1 MDQSLII
8 WSFILIFGVPLL
20 ALLLGECLAIFEKR
34 SSALTPVV
42 RNLRR
47 YILPLVAVL
56 VVMQQLLK
64 LSNTEL
70 SVRLVQT
77 GFWLAA
83 IVTLLSFINAVL
95 TPNQP
100 KPGSFQLQIPNLFFQ
115 AARAAVIL
123 LLLGQL
129 INNTW
134 QIDLGGIIQALGVG
148 SLVIALALQDT
159 LSNLVSGFLLLF
171 SSPFKVGDWIEVGDF
186 QGRVSDLN
194 WRAVTLSNTGFGF
207 DMVIPNGTLARATIV
222 NHARGG
228 STPWTCVQIG
238 FAYHHPPN
246 QIIAIL
252 QEIAKGIPYLETPFP
267 VVESYDD
274 SAITYSLWFQAMPEK
289 AWGIKVKLKT
299 RIFYGAKRYGL
310 NIPFPTRTLYM
321 KDSQDQALQ
330 NPQEKILTFLRSL
343 PYLTTLN
350 PQVLQQL
357 SEEVRLRYYANGEQI
372 IRAAEPDEGLY
383 IIQEGNVVLTVKD
396 VQNKEKQVD
405 LVADGEFFG
414 EMALLPGEVSPV
426 SATALSDVTV
436 VVINHVTAKRMIDTN
451 PRFAVEMN
459 QFIEE
464 RKKAVQLARGV
475 DTIAVGSQNGKKKK
489 KSLIDVISLEE
500 FPYIP
505 REIDTEEEFPYIPE
519 EIDTDPD
526 IDIDPS

>member
-1 MDQSLII
+1 MDQSLFI
-8 WSFILIFGVPLL
+8 WSLILIFGVPLL
-20 ALLLGECLAIFEKR
+20 ALILGECLAIFEKR
-34 SSALTPVV
+34 GSALTPVV

-47 YILPLVAVL
+47 YILPLVAIL
-56 VVMQQLLK
+56 IVMQQLLK

-83 IVTLLSFINAVL
+83 IITLLSFINAVL

-115 AARAAVIL
+115 AARAGVIL

-129 INNTW
+129 ITNTW

-171 SSPFKVGDWIEVGDF
+171 SSPFKVGDWIEVGGT

-194 WRAVTLSNTGFGF
+194 WRAVTISHTGLGY
-207 DMVIPNGTLARATIV
+207 DIVIPNGTLAKATIT

-228 STPWTCVQIG
+228 SKIWSLVQVG
-238 FAYHHPPN
+238 FSYEHPPS
-246 QIIAIL
+246 QVIAML
-252 QEIAKGIPYLETPFP
+252 EEAAKGIPFLEDPSP
-267 VVESYDD
+267 IVDSYDD
-274 SAITYSLWFQAMPEK
+274 SAINYAFWFKHIPEK
-289 AWGIKVKLKT
+289 AFGVKAKLRS

-310 NIPFPTRTLYM
+310 TIPFPIRTLYM
-321 KDSQDQALQ
+321 EDRQDQALQ
-330 NPQEKILTFLRSL
+330 NPQERILTFLRSL

-350 PQVLQQL
+350 PQMIQQL
-357 SEEVRLRYYANGEQI
+357 SEEVKLRYYTNGEQI
-372 IRAAEPDEGLY
+372 IRAREPDEGLY
-383 IIQEGNVVLTVKD
+383 ILQDGSVALTVED
-396 VQNKEKQVD
+396 IQNQEKQVD
-405 LVADGEFFG
+405 LVAAGEFFG
-414 EMALLPGEVSPV
+414 EMALLPGELSPV

-436 VVINHVTAKRMIDTN
+436 IVINHLMAQTMIDTN

-464 RKKAVQLARGV
+464 RKKAVQLARGI
-475 DTIAVGSQNGKKKK
+475 DTVAVVSQNGKKKK
-489 KSLIDVISLEE
+489 KSLIDVLSLEQ
-500 FPYIP
+500 FPNIP
-505 REIDTEEEFPYIPE
+505 PEADTDTEIES
-519 EIDTDPD
+519 DPN
-526 IDIDPS
+526 

>member
-20 ALLLGECLAIFEKR
+20 ALLLGECLAVFEKR
-34 SSALTPVV
+34 GSALTPVV

-83 IVTLLSFINAVL
+83 IVTLLTLVNAVL
-95 TPNQP
+95 TPNEP

-129 INNTW
+129 ITNTW

-171 SSPFKVGDWIEVGDF
+171 SSPFKVGDWIEVGGT

-194 WRAVTLSNTGFGF
+194 WRAVTISNTGFGY
-207 DMVIPNGTLARATIV
+207 DIVIPNGTLAKSTIT
-222 NHARGG
+222 NYARGG
-228 STPWTCVQIG
+228 SKIWGNVQVG
-238 FAYHHPPN
+238 FSYDHPPS
-246 QIIAIL
+246 QVIAML
-252 QEIAKGIPYLETPFP
+252 EEAAKGIPFLEGPFP
-267 VVESYDD
+267 IVDSYDD
-274 SAITYSLWFQAMPEK
+274 SAINYAFWFKCIPEK
-289 AWGIKVKLKT
+289 KFGVTAKLT
-299 RIFYGAKRYGL
+299 NRIFYAAKRYSLEIPYPISVQYKINGL
-310 NIPFPTRTLYM
+310 PQR
-321 KDSQDQALQ
+321 QQ
-330 NPQEKILTFLRSL
+330 NPQQQMLTFLRSL

-350 PQVLQQL
+350 PQMIQQL
-357 SEEVRLRYYANGEQI
+357 SEEVKLRYYANGEQI
-372 IRAAEPDEGLY
+372 IRAGEPDEGLY
-383 IIQEGNVVLTVKD
+383 ILQNGSVVLTVED
-396 VQNKEKQVD
+396 ARNEEKQVD

-414 EMALLPGEVSPV
+414 EMALLPGELSPV
-426 SATALSDVTV
+426 SATAVSDVTV
-436 VVINHVTAKRMIDTN
+436 IVINHLTAKTMIDTN

-464 RKKAVQLARGV
+464 RKKAVQLAQGV
-475 DTIAVGSQNGKKKK
+475 DTIAVASQNGKKKK
-489 KSLIDVISLEE
+489 KSLIDVLSLEK
-500 FPYIP
+500 FPN
-505 REIDTEEEFPYIPE
+505 IPE
-519 EIDTDPD
+519 DTDTDSD
-526 IDIDPS
+526 IE